1 MSLDGAAQAVLEAVQ
16 RATGLS
22 GKVVVGEGALDGC
35 CEDDGWAMMVTVEGF
50 APVDGFPAS
59 WGPGPDGNVKCGP
72 QIAVQMHV
80 VVSRCV
86 PVMDDRGR
94 PPSAEAEQE
103 AHMELMNVAG
113 KAWKSVAR
121 LSPDMIVGTASPFT
135 VEGGCGYIDIPVLV
149 DGDEWC

>member
-1 MSLDGAAQAVLEAVQ
+1 
-16 RATGLS
+16 
-22 GKVVVGEGALDGC
+22 
-35 CEDDGWAMMVTVEGF
+35 
-50 APVDGFPAS
+50 
-59 WGPGPDGNVKCGP
+59 
-72 QIAVQMHV
+72 MHV
-80 VVSRCV
+80 VVARCV